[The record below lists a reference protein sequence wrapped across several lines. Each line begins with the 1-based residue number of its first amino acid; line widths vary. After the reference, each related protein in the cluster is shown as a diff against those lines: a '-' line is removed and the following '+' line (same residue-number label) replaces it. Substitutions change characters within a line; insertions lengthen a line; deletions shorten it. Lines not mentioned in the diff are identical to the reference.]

1 MFDKKRGDDLFDGEI
16 RIVEKLVHLFSVR
29 EQFLSHQLRWQSFFF
44 LNNLSRR

>member
-29 EQFLSHQLRWQSFFF
+29 EQFLSHQLRWQSFF
-44 LNNLSRR
+44 LKQSQS